1 MSNLLHKL
9 TPKFC
14 VVIIVATFSPI
25 VYITVIDQSFRLK
38 IDNLPNEIATRKP
51 VTAQVTTKNG
61 NSNVRKKVDQ
71 KDKIKAEKERKH
83 MLKEESQRLK
93 KAELKLNA
101 ISKNS
106 SRYSFKTHT
115 NSSAVLGIKEQQ
127 FRLCPL
133 LPKRLGELFSLLFF
147 LMQSHACNLKC
158 NFLFSPRF
166 TKGNNFSDFLFASL
180 ADIALPNWV
189 FS

>member
-25 VYITVIDQSFRLK
+25 VYITIIDQSFRLK

-51 VTAQVTTKNG
+51 VTAQQATNKNV
-61 NSNVRKKVDQ
+61 NPNVKKKMDQ
-71 KDKIKAEKERKH
+71 KDKIKTEKERKH
-83 MLKEESQRLK
+83 VFKEEPQRLK

-106 SRYSFKTHT
+106 SRYAFKTHT

-133 LPKRLGELFSLLFF
+133 LPKRLGEFVFLLLF

-158 NFLFSPRF
+158 ISSCLDPVLLRETTLVTSCLL
-166 TKGNNFSDFLFASL
+166 T
-180 ADIALPNWV
+180 
-189 FS
+189 